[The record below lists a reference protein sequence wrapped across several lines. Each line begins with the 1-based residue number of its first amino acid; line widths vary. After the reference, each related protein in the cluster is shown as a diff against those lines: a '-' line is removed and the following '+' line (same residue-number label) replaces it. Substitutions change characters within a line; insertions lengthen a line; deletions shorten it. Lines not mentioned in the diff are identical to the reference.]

1 MKPIATALALVF
13 ILVAFGGC
21 GNGEEAAGSGPEYED
36 GVYFATYSHV
46 DSHGWQPFLEIEIE
60 DGEIAEANFDY
71 AAPDGT
77 LKSQDRDYRQRMEAA
92 AGTHPALFSAELES
106 RLMENQSVPVEA
118 VSGATS
124 SSEWFN
130 ELAAELVAKA
140 ETGDTDDLVLPMN
153 DTYTAEDQPDE
164 RGGWIGHI
172 EITYEDGDIVEVDY
186 DEVKKEGRDITDR
199 KSENEEYAERYEEIN
214 DITPAEVYETLESR
228 LVETED
234 PEAVDGVSGATIT
247 SPRFRELA
255 QDAMDQRVTATVP
268 REL

>member
-1 MKPIATALALVF
+1 MKPIATALTIVL
-13 ILVAFGGC
+13 ILVALVGC
-21 GNGEEAAGSGPEYED
+21 GNGEETTAEGPGYED
-36 GVYFATYSHV
+36 GVYFATYTHV
-46 DSHGWQPFLEIEIE
+46 DGHGWQPFLEIEVE
-60 DGEIAEANFDY
+60 DGKIVDTNFDY
-71 AAPDGT
+71 AAPDGS
-77 LKSQDRDYRQRMEAA
+77 LKSKDRGYRERMEAA
-92 AGTHPALFSAELES
+92 TGTHPALFSGELEN
-106 RLMENQSVPVEA
+106 RLMEKQNSPVEA
-118 VSGATS
+118 VSGATG

-153 DTYTAEDQPDE
+153 DTYTAEDEPDE

-186 DEVKKEGRDITDR
+186 DEVKKDGREITDR
-199 KSENEEYAERYEEIN
+199 KSENEEYAERYAEIN

-234 PEAVDGVSGATIT
+234 PEEVDGVSGATIT

-255 QDAMDQRVTATVP
+255 QAAMDQRVSATVP